1 MTGHFCL
8 VVGDTLC
15 ERFVRLSTR
24 ECPFGV
30 FLSCGALLFLW
41 WPGALGS
48 KGRVGRLCL
57 PAVLFQCAFSVK
69 LFVKCLVSIWFAV
82 GGLFCP
88 RWSWL
93 STLLVS
99 SN

>member
-24 ECPFGV
+24 ECSFGV

-41 WPGALGS
+41 WLRASGS
-48 KGRVGRLCL
+48 KGRACRLCL
-57 PAVLFQCAFSVK
+57 PAVLLRCAHSVK
-69 LFVKCLVSIWFAV
+69 CPVKCLVSIWFAV
-82 GGLFCP
+82 EGLFCP
-88 RWSWL
+88 R
-93 STLLVS
+93 
-99 SN
+99 

>member
-15 ERFVRLSTR
+15 ERFARLSTYG
-24 ECPFGV
+24 CSFV
-30 FLSCGALLFLW
+30 DFLGCGHLLFLW
-41 WPGALGS
+41 WLRVSGS

-57 PAVLFQCAFSVK
+57 PAVLLRCAFSVK
-69 LFVKCLVSIWFAV
+69 LFVKCLVSIWFAA

-93 STLLVS
+93 PTLLVS
-99 SN
+99 SD

>member
-69 LFVKCLVSIWFAV
+69 LSSSVWSASGLQPEAYFARA
-82 GGLFCP
+82 GRGCP
-88 RWSWL
+88 P
-93 STLLVS
+93 S
-99 SN
+99 S

>member
-15 ERFVRLSTR
+15 ERFARLSTYGR
-24 ECPFGV
+24 SFV
-30 FLSCGALLFLW
+30 DFLGCGHLLFKW
-41 WPGALGS
+41 WLRASGS
-48 KGRVGRLCL
+48 KGRVGRRCL
-57 PAVLFQCAFSVK
+57 PAVLLRRAFSVK
-69 LFVKCLVSIWFAV
+69 LFVKCLVSIWFAA

-93 STLLVS
+93 PTLLVS